1 MAVRPAL
8 RTGELLQGEEIAS
21 FAPPVTTDN
30 YEALSVTREGR
41 RTIVWIASDDNFID
55 LERTL
60 LMKFALD

>member
-1 MAVRPAL
+1 LERPGFVAGSVL
-8 RTGELLQGEEIAS
+8 KGEEIAN

-30 YEALSVTREGR
+30 YEALTVTFEGG

-60 LMKFALD
+60 LMKFALN